1 MPAKSVSSV
10 IPLPRAWPS
19 RVKSAILH
27 VISLAQFTVAYT
39 RGWAADSVNSRIRL
53 KAELDRALQD
63 NALLREE
70 IRIKNVRMA
79 RIPPHR
85 RPLYPPTERMAILEV
100 KAARGW
106 SLEQTAKAL
115 LVTAATI
122 ASRMRRVDEGGSGA
136 LVQLPMPV
144 NKFPDIVR
152 YLVQRLK
159 TLCPMLGKVK
169 IAQILARAG
178 LHLGQT
184 TVGRILKEKPAPK
197 PAATQPSQAKERV
210 VTSKYPNHLWM
221 TDLTIVPID
230 SGFWTTWLPF
240 SLPQYWPFCWWV
252 GVAIDH
258 YSRRIMGVTL
268 FRHQPTSEAM
278 RTFLG
283 RVMHAAKAMP
293 KHLVTDKGP
302 QFWNDG
308 FKAWCRQKD
317 IKPRFG
323 AIGQHGSIAV
333 IERVILT
340 LKQGLAWLLL
350 IPLRRQAFLHELR
363 LLAAWYNASRPHM
376 SLDGRTPDEVYHHC
390 RPANRAPRFE
400 PRDRWPRGSPC
411 ARPWAL
417 VKGKPGAPI
426 ELDIEFQSGR
436 RHLPIVRI
444 RRAA

>member
-1 MPAKSVSSV
+1 MRARPRLCRTTPCSAKRFASRTS
-10 IPLPRAWPS
+10 AWPGFRHIDAHS
-19 RVKSAILH
+19 
-27 VISLAQFTVAYT
+27 T
-39 RGWAADSVNSRIRL
+39 RPP
-53 KAELDRALQD
+53 
-63 NALLREE
+63 NAWQL
-70 IRIKNVRMA
+70 
-79 RIPPHR
+79 
-85 RPLYPPTERMAILEV
+85 LEV

-106 SLEQTAKAL
+106 SLEQTAKAM

-122 ASRMRRVDEGGSGA
+122 ASWMRRVDEGGSGA
-136 LVQLPMPV
+136 LVQLPVPV

-221 TDLTIVPID
+221 TDLTIAPIGA
-230 SGFWTTWLPF
+230 GFWTTWLPF

-252 GVAIDH
+252 GVVIDH

-268 FRHQPTSEAM
+268 FRRQPTSEAL
-278 RTFLG
+278 RAFLG

-350 IPLRRQAFLHELR
+350 IPFRRQAFLHELR

-376 SLDGRTPDEVYHHC
+376 SLGGRTPDEVYHHR

-417 VKGKPGAPI
+417 VKGKPGTPI